1 MKDKIT
7 SLKSSSENPDDCI
20 QSHSPR
26 NSIPPMVSYATSSR
40 RMSLTLPAASPTMF
54 MRRSSMTIRENENPS
69 PVPSDSSTA
78 SLDEK
83 SSLVIPQLRPP
94 EVDRA
99 PISLDGE
106 IAKALKIFLRDIK
119 GVQKKLA
126 ESSEL
131 GIKLLPLEGTHIIIS
146 HILFLF

>member
-1 MKDKIT
+1 
-7 SLKSSSENPDDCI
+7 
-20 QSHSPR
+20 
-26 NSIPPMVSYATSSR
+26 
-40 RMSLTLPAASPTMF
+40 
-54 MRRSSMTIRENENPS
+54 MTIRENENPS

-83 SSLVIPQLRPP
+83 SSLVIPQPRPP

-99 PISLDGE
+99 SISLDGE

-119 GVQKKLA
+119 SVQKKLA

-131 GIKLLPLEGTHIIIS
+131 GI
-146 HILFLF
+146 